1 MKLWI
6 ARDNNGFLGLYKE
19 YPTWVKINDFREDWN
34 GAFMASLPKSSF
46 PEVTFENSPQMVEIE
61 LVKEE

>member
-19 YPTWVKINDFREDWN
+19 YPTWVKVNDFREDWN

-46 PEVTFENSPQMVEIE
+46 P
-61 LVKEE
+61 K